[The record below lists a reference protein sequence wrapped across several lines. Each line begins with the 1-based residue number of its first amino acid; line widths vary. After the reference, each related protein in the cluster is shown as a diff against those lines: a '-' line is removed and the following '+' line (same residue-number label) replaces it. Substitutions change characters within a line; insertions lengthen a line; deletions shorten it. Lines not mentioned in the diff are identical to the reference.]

1 MRLKLCWKKNL
12 RKDGRAVTP
21 AISTVIITCSIIVM
35 VLVSMVYA
43 QSYLG
48 TQMAQN
54 EFNTNK
60 QFMLTTGLQID
71 DIAWTIGRTQ
81 TVRYSCR
88 YSQVEFEPQV
98 ITYSIDVTYTNGT
111 QAVINDSL
119 KTGAI
124 LYDMPTSEF
133 TLGNN
138 YFEPVYPSQISL
150 LQEGP
155 SAPVSEVYVKEKL
168 PMSQGN
174 YTRVVIAPSIRMIN
188 STIGD
193 QTYVKFFLPLLV
205 GGVNPELSQSI
216 TLIGTSVTQYIK
228 SNVAQVS
235 FTVSFP
241 KAGEGFDDKF
251 FPLGTNLQF
260 GSYQLTVPSQPDTF
274 PPNTVVEFYVG
285 EVTVSLG
292 AYI

>member
-1 MRLKLCWKKNL
+1 MRLKLYRKKNW
-12 RKDGRAVTP
+12 RRDGRAISP
-21 AISTVIITCSIIVM
+21 AISSVIITSSIIVM
-35 VLVSMVYA
+35 VLVAMVYA

-88 YSQVEFEPQV
+88 YSQVQFEPQT
-98 ITYSIDVTYTNGT
+98 ITYSIDVIYRNGT
-111 QAVINDSL
+111 VETVNDSL
-119 KTGAI
+119 KTGI
-124 LYDMPTSEF
+124 ISYNMPTSTF

-138 YFEPVYPSQISL
+138 YFEPVYPPRISF

-155 SAPVSEVYVKEKL
+155 SAPVSQVYVMEKL
-168 PMSQGN
+168 PMRSGN
-174 YTRVVIAPSIRMIN
+174 DTRVVIAPSIRMIN

-193 QTYVKFFLPLLV
+193 QTYVKYFLPLLV
-205 GGVNPELSQSI
+205 GGVNPGLSQSI
-216 TLIGTSVTQYIK
+216 TLFGTSVMHYIR
-228 SNVAQVS
+228 SDVAQVS

-241 KAGEGFDDKF
+241 KAAEGFDDKF
-251 FPLGTNLQF
+251 FPLGTNIQF
-260 GSYQLTVPSQPDTF
+260 GHYQQTVPLPPTTL
-274 PPNTVVEFYVG
+274 PPNSVVEFFVG

>member
-1 MRLKLCWKKNL
+1 MRLKLYRKKDW
-12 RKDGRAVTP
+12 RRDGRAVTP
-21 AISTVIITCSIIVM
+21 AISTVIITSSIIVM
-35 VLVSMVYA
+35 VLVAMVYA

-88 YSQVEFEPQV
+88 YSQVQFEAQT
-98 ITYSIDVTYTNGT
+98 ITYSIDVIYRNGT
-111 QAVINDSL
+111 VETVNDSL
-119 KTGAI
+119 RTGVI
-124 LYDMPTSEF
+124 SYNMPTSTF

-138 YFEPVYPSQISL
+138 HFEPIYPPHISF

-155 SAPVSEVYVKEKL
+155 SAPVSQVYVMEKL
-168 PMSQGN
+168 PMSSGN
-174 YTRVVIAPSIRMIN
+174 DTRVVIAPSIRMIN
-188 STIGD
+188 STIGG

-205 GGVNPELSQSI
+205 GGVNPELSQSV
-216 TLIGTSVTQYIK
+216 TLIGTSITQYIR
-228 SNVAQVS
+228 SDVAQVS

-241 KAGEGFDDKF
+241 KAGEGFDYKF
-251 FPLGTNLQF
+251 FPLGTNVQF
-260 GSYQLTVPSQPDTF
+260 GNYQQTVPLPPSTL
-274 PPNTVVEFYVG
+274 PPNSVVEFYVG